1 MKAKMTNRTH
11 IEGYLYQH
19 SLEERV
25 TKADSS
31 VPNTHYIRGKIDI
44 ATDDKLTN
52 IVTVNFSFVTA
63 KTKKGDTNNT
73 YVVLSNI
80 INNVYGTVMGNGA
93 DNAVKLKID
102 SAFGLNEWY
111 DDEDKLISSK
121 INDGGFIHVIQEL
134 DPAEAN
140 RNTFDCD
147 MIITNV
153 KEVEANEE
161 KQLPPK
167 AVIKGYIFNFKKA
180 LLPVEF
186 SALTPGAMNYFL
198 GLEATSNAPVFTR
211 VKGNQISTTVSREIT
226 EESAFGEASVRVVS
240 NTRKDCAVNWAQKEP
255 YDWDAE
261 ETITVAEYKEAL
273 SARELEVATIKKNQ
287 DEYKA
292 QKAQA
297 NNALASQVATAAQN
311 SEFDF

>member
-1 MKAKMTNRTH
+1 
-11 IEGYLYQH
+11 
-19 SLEERV
+19 
-25 TKADSS
+25 
-31 VPNTHYIRGKIDI
+31 
-44 ATDDKLTN
+44 
-52 IVTVNFSFVTA
+52 
-63 KTKKGDTNNT
+63 
-73 YVVLSNI
+73 
-80 INNVYGTVMGNGA
+80 MGNGA

-121 INDGGFIHVIQEL
+121 INDGGFIHVVQEL
-134 DPAEAN
+134 DPVEAN
-140 RNTFDCD
+140 RNSFDCD

-226 EESAFGEASVRVVS
+226 EESAFGEPSI
-240 NTRKDCAVNWAQKEP
+240 K
-255 YDWDAE
+255 
-261 ETITVAEYKEAL
+261 EYKSTKKDFVITWAAKETYEWDDEGSITAVEFKEAI
-273 SARELEVATIKKNQ
+273 ANREVALAEMKKRS

-292 QKAQA
+292 SRG
-297 NNALASQVATAAQN
+297 NAPAAAAPAPGGFN
-311 SEFDF
+311 F